1 MMNLKEIADRLEL
14 EVCAGEAK
22 LNNEVTGGYASDL
35 LSYVM
40 ARAKEGNVWVTM
52 QSHVNVVAVASLV
65 NLAGVIVTEGTRPEP
80 ATLEKANQEG
90 IPVLATPSTTYAVVG
105 RLFEMGVRNEDQVRQ
120 GAGR

>member
-1 MMNLKEIADRLEL
+1 MNLREVVGELSL
-14 EVCAGEAK
+14 EVCAAEEK
-22 LNNEVTGGYASDL
+22 LDAEVTGGYASDL

-65 NLAGVIVTEGTRPEP
+65 NLAGVIITEGGRPEV

-90 IPVLATPSTTYAVVG
+90 IPILATQLTTYAVAG
-105 RLFEMGVRNEDQVRQ
+105 RLYELGVC
-120 GAGR
+120 